1 MARKRT
7 SDKCIFLDC
16 GRPYYCKS
24 LCSAHYSQYKNRG
37 KSYDALTPLRPR
49 GVGYLDSRGYR
60 IIHRPEHPNSNSKGL
75 VREHTFV
82 MAEHLGRPL
91 EPHEN
96 VHHLNGDR
104 ADNRLENLELWS
116 THQPQGQRVIDKL
129 RWAREIEEMYGE
141 QFGNQI

>member
-1 MARKRT
+1 
-7 SDKCIFLDC
+7 
-16 GRPYYCKS
+16 
-24 LCSAHYSQYKNRG
+24 
-37 KSYDALTPLRPR
+37 
-49 GVGYLDSRGYR
+49 
-60 IIHRPEHPNSNSKGL
+60 
-75 VREHTFV
+75 